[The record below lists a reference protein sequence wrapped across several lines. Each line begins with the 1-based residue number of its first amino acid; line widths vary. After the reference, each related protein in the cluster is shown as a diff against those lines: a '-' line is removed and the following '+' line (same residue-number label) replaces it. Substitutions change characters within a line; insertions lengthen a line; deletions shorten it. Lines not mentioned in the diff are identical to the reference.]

1 MKRITDEII
10 EKVKAECDI
19 YAVISPRVQLKKK
32 GKNYVGL
39 CPFHSE
45 KSGSFTVQ
53 PTEQFFKCFGCGKGG
68 DSITFI
74 QELYGVSF
82 LDAVEQLANQF
93 SIPIPEVEVSP
104 VEIEKRHQS
113 EALYNVLESARK
125 YGIANLHT
133 EFGFPVRQYL
143 TRRGLDEATIT
154 SFSLGLALMEWSSMF
169 KYLRQQGFSEQSIEL
184 SGICARNDN
193 AEFYDRFRGRL
204 LFPIQNNLGKT
215 IGFGGR
221 LLEKNSKKAKYINSP
236 QSPLYDKSVVLYGL
250 FQARQSIRSKGKV
263 ILCEGYMDV
272 LSMHQHG
279 FTNAVASCGTALTEE
294 QVEVLSKYTKHIVIA
309 YDGDSAGKIATIKA
323 LDILLPKGLSVAIV
337 SLSTQED
344 PDSFLK
350 QYGSEAFEK
359 KISSSLGFVE
369 FLRSFW
375 LESGSLSEPQDVAFA
390 IRDLITK
397 TLTIPDVL
405 SHHFYFKQIAEYFSI
420 DVSLIEQEAVLIKE
434 SQKEH
439 EDFRKKYSPV
449 TKKTE
454 QTEVVE
460 SKTEDHSKSISVV
473 VTKPNALS
481 TEQEVQEI
489 VIPNS
494 EELNLLRMSLMSKQA
509 FSTVVNTFRITEDM
523 FEHLVCQSLFTR
535 IVEAQANSEDPL
547 TLLFEDETLTDEEI
561 YFLRI
566 VKMSLREPSISWQ
579 KFDLTV
585 LPEHIEKVIPDY
597 LRTIQI
603 RKVVNRM
610 KELEIQ
616 IQKNDQD
623 DTNDVTIL
631 EEYRQL
637 DQQRR
642 AIEEQRGK

>member
-1 MKRITDEII
+1 MKRITDDII

-19 YAVISPRVQLKKK
+19 LAVISPRVQLKKK

-53 PTEQFFKCFGCGKGG
+53 PSEQFFKCFGCGKGG

-74 QELYGVSF
+74 QEFYGVSF
-82 LDAVEQLANQF
+82 LEAVEQLANQF
-93 SIPIPEVEVSP
+93 SISIPEVEVSP

-113 EALYNVLESARK
+113 EALYAVLEAARK

-143 TRRGLDEATIT
+143 TRRGLDDATIT

-169 KYLRQQGFSEQSIEL
+169 KYLRQQDFSEQSIEL

-250 FQARQSIRSKGKV
+250 YQARQSIRSKGKV

-309 YDGDSAGKIATIKA
+309 YDGDSAGKNATLKA

-337 SLSTQED
+337 SLSQNED

-350 QYGSEAFEK
+350 QHGSEAFEK
-359 KISSSLGFVE
+359 KISSALGFVE
-369 FLRSFW
+369 FLRLFW
-375 LESGSLSEPQDVAFA
+375 LESGKLSEPQDVAFA

-397 TLTIPDVL
+397 TLTIPDIL

-434 SQKEH
+434 SQKEQ
-439 EDFRKKYSPV
+439 EDFRKKYTPS

-454 QTEVVE
+454 QTESVE
-460 SKTEDHSKSISVV
+460 SKLEDTSQSISVV
-473 VTKPNALS
+473 GSEPNVL
-481 TEQEVQEI
+481 TLEQEVQEI
-489 VIPNS
+489 VMPNS
-494 EELNLLRMSLMSKQA
+494 EELNLLRISLMSKQA
-509 FSTVVNTFRITEDM
+509 FSTLVKTFRITEEM
-523 FEHLVCQSLFTR
+523 FDHLVCKSLFTR
-535 IVEAQANSEDPL
+535 IVEAQTNSEDPL

-561 YFLRI
+561 YFLRM
-566 VKMSLREPSISWQ
+566 VKISLREPSISWQ

-610 KELEIQ
+610 KEIELQ
-616 IQKNDQD
+616 IQKNDVD
-623 DTNDVTIL
+623 DTIDVTIL

-642 AIEEQRGK
+642 ALEEQRGK